1 MKKID
6 NPQIV
11 NFDTKKIRLK
21 EIFYEIFLEQ
31 NIQKIIEKNS
41 NEKIYKSLY
50 SSFNEIKFQKIYR
63 LLLKEISNFL
73 KLDNFFFKK
82 YLVLEF
88 IVKTIF
94 LLITIMIFGMG
105 MEKT

>member
-73 KLDNFFFKK
+73 S
-82 YLVLEF
+82 
-88 IVKTIF
+88 
-94 LLITIMIFGMG
+94 
-105 MEKT
+105 